1 MRYCIRCGN
10 ALSAGASFCHSCGA
24 ALKALVP
31 ETDETPVAVPVVET
45 VFEVPAAEPVVE
57 TVEEPVVE
65 PVTEEPAAEP
75 VTEEPVPVV
84 IPAHSDKD
92 VLDERAFLDQTH
104 RLLRWERKAWS
115 ISGKVFLIMGIVFA
129 ALFFLLGILMIAVNE
144 GGDVA
149 AFGAFFFT
157 YALVFGCM
165 FIAIGVINIITA
177 GKIPQY
183 TDTLYRDFRAA
194 HTRCNSIGMIV
205 FGYFFNTIALV
216 FYVINFVR
224 MKTNKAICKR
234 ILTRQGFP
242 N

>member
-31 ETDETPVAVPVVET
+31 ETDETPVAAPAAAPVVET
-45 VFEVPAAEPVVE
+45 VFEAPAAEPVVE
-57 TVEEPVVE
+57 PVIEEPV
-65 PVTEEPAAEP
+65 A
-75 VTEEPVPVV
+75 EEPVPVV
-84 IPAHSDKD
+84 IPTHSDKD
-92 VLDERAFLDQTH
+92 VLDEKAFLDQTH

-115 ISGKVFLIMGIVFA
+115 ISGKVFLIVGIVFA
-129 ALFFLLGILMIAVNE
+129 ALFFLLGILMIALSE
-144 GGDVA
+144 GSEVA
-149 AFGAFFFT
+149 AFGAVFFT

-165 FIAIGVINIITA
+165 FVAVGIVNLKAA

-194 HTRCNSIGMIV
+194 HKRCNSIGMIV

-224 MKTNKAICKR
+224 MKTNKAMAQR
-234 ILTRQGFP
+234 ILTRQGFT